1 MVRPTVSEIGP
12 NLARLREAAGIK
24 QSELAGR
31 VTMSAPSLSRVES
44 GERSLA
50 PDELKMLLK
59 GIGTADAT
67 RFAEFLDRDWSEL
80 PVPPLNHPA
89 QDLLWEADQ
98 SCVELRRLLEGDV
111 KASFQKRIEE
121 YLAQIR
127 LTAGL
132 ILKRDHTVALI
143 GSIGIGKSTAIC
155 RALNL
160 ELPSEDG
167 PPQTVLEVGAG
178 GITVCEVHIYSG
190 PGYGLLVEPCPEDE
204 VRAHVTD
211 FSEFIWRVAKGKL
224 AIAEDENESQ
234 GVSKEIERA
243 IRNLSGL
250 KVRKSKTAD
259 GKTLRTDDAKA
270 LALEYDAPR
279 DFGVEVLAR
288 MSLHRRDARNVWYD
302 TLGGKAP
309 LAWMRE
315 TFLEIN
321 NGRHPD
327 FSLPRRIE
335 LVVPMP
341 LVANTDLN
349 VRFIDTKGIDRAV
362 GRPDLEAHL
371 QDPHSLAL
379 LCSRFNN
386 APGTEA
392 RQLLTR
398 AKEAGQRSLDRSAA
412 LLVLPHPGEALK
424 MKDDATSE
432 HVDSV
437 DEGCELKGEQI
448 ATALE
453 STGIHDIQICFF
465 NALEDPKDKLVRFV
479 MERLT
484 ETRRAFSMELTDI
497 VQNVK
502 LVIANQEKEQ
512 AQAVLRDAASQ
523 LQNWITQNKGIPNV
537 SRQVHRSLLH
547 EINSVHPST
556 VHAAVRRQG
565 DWLHLQYGYQLG
577 HGARTLAATALGR
590 KVSDFIAIA
599 ENLRTNPDFS
609 GAESLIA
616 QCEQVLNSAYDQLLR
631 KMQLSGE
638 SLFDDEMK
646 RDREYWLSCENEWGQ
661 GSGYRDRVKSR
672 SEQWFDDS
680 THQDVGNEVRNLISI
695 EWADALARVE
705 NMLRDI

>member
-1 MVRPTVSEIGP
+1 MARPSINEIGP

-24 QSELAGR
+24 QADLAGR

-50 PDELKMLLK
+50 PEELDLLLRE
-59 GIGTADAT
+59 IGTADAT
-67 RFAEFLDRDWSEL
+67 RFAEFLARDWSEL
-80 PVPPLNHPA
+80 PVPPLNHA
-89 QDLLWEADQ
+89 EQDLLWEADQ
-98 SCVELRRLLEGDV
+98 ACVALRGLVEGDI

-121 YLAQIR
+121 YLTQIR
-127 LTAGL
+127 ATATL

-155 RALNL
+155 RALSL

-190 PGYGLLVEPCPEDE
+190 PSYGLLVEPCPEDE
-204 VRAHVTD
+204 VRAHVMD
-211 FSEFIWRVAKGKL
+211 FSEFIWRAANGKL
-224 AIAEDENESQ
+224 ANSEDESESQ

-250 KVRKSKTAD
+250 RVRKNKGSD
-259 GKTLRTDDAKA
+259 GKVLRTDDAKA
-270 LALEYDAPR
+270 LAAEYTAPR
-279 DFGVEVLAR
+279 DFGVEVLSR
-288 MSLHRRDARNVWYD
+288 MALHRRDARTLWYD
-302 TLGGKAP
+302 TLSGKAP
-309 LAWMRE
+309 LAWLRE
-315 TFLEIN
+315 MFLEIN

-335 LVVPMP
+335 LVVPLP

-349 VRFIDTKGIDRAV
+349 IRFIDTKGIDRAV
-362 GRPDLEAHL
+362 GRQDLEAHL

-398 AKEAGQRSLDRSAA
+398 AKEAGQRRIDRSAA

-432 HVDSV
+432 LVESV
-437 DEGCELKGEQI
+437 EEGCELKQEQVV
-448 ATALE
+448 TALE
-453 STGIHDIQICFF
+453 STGIHGMHSCFF

-479 MERLT
+479 MARLV
-484 ETRRAFSMELTDI
+484 ETRQGFSTELAEI

-502 LVIANQEKEQ
+502 QVIANQEREQ
-512 AQAVLRDAASQ
+512 AQAILRDAASQ
-523 LQNWITQNKGIPNV
+523 LQHWVAQNKQAPAIN
-537 SRQVHRSLLH
+537 RQVQRSLLQ

-565 DWLHLQYGYQLG
+565 DWAHLQYGYQLG
-577 HGARTLAATALGR
+577 HGARTLAAQALGK
-590 KVSDFIAIA
+590 KVNDFVAIA
-599 ENLRTNPDFS
+599 ENLRTNPDFT
-609 GAESLIA
+609 GAESLIS
-616 QCEQVLNSAYDQLLR
+616 QCEQVLNTAYDQILR

-646 RDREYWLSCENEWGQ
+646 KDKDYWFNCSNEWGQ
-661 GSGYRDRVKSR
+661 GSGYRDRVTMR
-672 SEQWFDDS
+672 SEQWFDDDG
-680 THQDVGNEVRNLISI
+680 HQAIGNEVRSLIAT
-695 EWADALARVE
+695 EWVEALGRVE
-705 NMLRDI
+705 RMLQDV

>member
-1 MVRPTVSEIGP
+1 MARPTINEIGP

-24 QSELAGR
+24 QAELAGR
-31 VTMSAPSLSRVES
+31 ITMSAPSLSRVES
-44 GERSLA
+44 GERTLGT
-50 PDELKMLLK
+50 DELHSLLK
-59 GIGTADAT
+59 EIGTDEAA
-67 RFAEFLDRDWSEL
+67 RFAGFLDRNWSEL
-80 PVPPLNHPA
+80 PVPPLNHSE
-89 QDLLWEADQ
+89 QDLLWEADK

-127 LTAGL
+127 ATATL

-160 ELPSEDG
+160 ELPSENG

-178 GITVCEVHIYSG
+178 GITVCEVHIYNG
-190 PGYGLLVEPCPEDE
+190 PGYGLLIEPCPEEE
-204 VRAHVTD
+204 VRAHVMD
-211 FSEFIWRVAKGKL
+211 FSEFIWRTANGKL
-224 AIAEDENESQ
+224 ATAEDDSESQ

-250 KVRKSKTAD
+250 KVRKNKTSD
-259 GKTLRTDDAKA
+259 GKPLRTDDAKA
-270 LALEYDAPR
+270 LALEYSGAR

-288 MSLHRRDARNVWYD
+288 MALHRRDARNVWHD
-302 TLGGKAP
+302 PLSGKAP
-309 LAWMRE
+309 LAWLRE

-335 LVVPMP
+335 LVIPTP

-398 AKEAGQRSLDRSAA
+398 AREAGQRRIDRSAA
-412 LLVLPHPGEALK
+412 LLILPHPGEALK

-432 HVDSV
+432 LVESV
-437 DEGCELKGEQI
+437 EEGCELKQEQVV
-448 ATALE
+448 TALE
-453 STGIHDIQICFF
+453 STGIHDLQTCFF
-465 NALEDPKDKLVRFV
+465 NALEDPKDKLVKFV
-479 MERLT
+479 MERLG
-484 ETRRAFSMELTDI
+484 EARRAFSTELADI

-502 LVIANQEKEQ
+502 LVIANQAQEQ
-512 AQAVLRDAASQ
+512 AQAILRDAASQ
-523 LQNWITQNKGIPNV
+523 LQHWVAQNKQPPSVN
-537 SRQVHRSLLH
+537 RQVQRSLLQ
-547 EINSVHPST
+547 EIDSVHPST

-577 HGARTLAATALGR
+577 HGARTLAAAALGK
-590 KVSDFIAIA
+590 KVNDFVAIA
-599 ENLRTNPDFS
+599 QNLRTNPDFS

-616 QCEQVLNSAYDQLLR
+616 QCEQVLNTAYDQLLR

-646 RDREYWLSCENEWGQ
+646 RDREYWLNCANEWGQ
-661 GSGYRDRVKSR
+661 GSGYRDRVTSH
-672 SEQWFDDS
+672 SEKWFEDS
-680 THQDVGNEVRNLISI
+680 SHQAIGNEVRELITI
-695 EWADALARVE
+695 EWEEALARVE
-705 NMLRDI
+705 RMLQDV

>member
-1 MVRPTVSEIGP
+1 MARPTINEVGP

-24 QSELAGR
+24 QADLAGR

-50 PDELKMLLK
+50 QDELSSLLAA
-59 GIGTADAT
+59 IGTDEAT
-67 RFAEFLDRDWSEL
+67 RFAEFLDRDWAEL
-80 PVPPLNHPA
+80 PVPPLNHSE

-98 SCVELRRLLEGDV
+98 ACVELRRLLEGDV

-121 YLAQIR
+121 YLTQIR
-127 LTAGL
+127 ATAGL

-190 PGYGLLVEPCPEDE
+190 PSYGLLIEPCPEDE
-204 VRAHVTD
+204 VRAHVMD
-211 FSEFIWRVAKGKL
+211 FSEFIWRSANGKL
-224 AIAEDENESQ
+224 ATSDDESESQ

-250 KVRKSKTAD
+250 RVRKNKTLE
-259 GKTLRTDDAKA
+259 GKTIRTDDAKA
-270 LALEYDAPR
+270 LAVDYSGPR

-288 MSLHRRDARNVWYD
+288 MALHRRDARNLWYD
-302 TLGGKAP
+302 TLSGKAP
-309 LAWMRE
+309 LAWLRE
-315 TFLEIN
+315 MFLEIN

-335 LVVPMP
+335 LIVPLP

-362 GRPDLEAHL
+362 GRQDLEAHL

-392 RQLLTR
+392 RQLLAR
-398 AKEAGQRSLDRSAA
+398 AKEAGQRRIDRSAA

-432 HVDSV
+432 LVETV
-437 DEGCELKGEQI
+437 EEGCELKQEQV

-453 STGIHDIQICFF
+453 STGIHNLQTCFF
-465 NALEDPKDKLVRFV
+465 NALEDPKDKLIRFV
-479 MERLT
+479 MDRLG
-484 ETRRAFSMELTDI
+484 EARKAFSTELAEI

-502 LVIANQEKEQ
+502 LVIANQEREQ
-512 AQAVLRDAASQ
+512 AQAILRDAASQ
-523 LQNWITQNKGIPNV
+523 LQHWVAQNKRAPTVN
-537 SRQVHRSLLH
+537 RQVQRSLLQ
-547 EINSVHPST
+547 EIGSVHPST

-577 HGARTLAATALGR
+577 HGARTLAATALGK
-590 KVSDFIAIA
+590 KVTDFVAIA

-616 QCEQVLNSAYDQLLR
+616 QCEQVLNTAYDQILR

-646 RDREYWLSCENEWGQ
+646 RDREYWLNCSNEWGQ
-661 GSGYRDRVKSR
+661 GSGYRDRVTTR
-672 SEQWFDDS
+672 SEQWFDDAS
-680 THQDVGNEVRNLISI
+680 HQAIGNEVRGLIAI
-695 EWADALARVE
+695 EWEEALARVE
-705 NMLRDI
+705 RMLQDV